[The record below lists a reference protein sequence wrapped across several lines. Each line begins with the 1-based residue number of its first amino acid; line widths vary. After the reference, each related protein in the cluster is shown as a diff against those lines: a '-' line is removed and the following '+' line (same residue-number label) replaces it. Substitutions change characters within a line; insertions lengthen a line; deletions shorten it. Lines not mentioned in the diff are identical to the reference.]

1 MDHNKRNLSPQAC
14 SQRGQKTSSSG
25 SSLAQAILLSVLP
38 MAINVE
44 RHQRANSEITQ
55 CAVCHLGHAEIVCE
69 SLCFVYFGTARA
81 DKVGAIWE
89 GSSNN
94 AVPCSRVPS
103 SQTIK
108 AATHEDLNALLQVQY
123 KLSRNDSL
131 CCVMLIITQ
140 NYYLTLSLVFF
151 IKRLH

>member
-1 MDHNKRNLSPQAC
+1 
-14 SQRGQKTSSSG
+14 
-25 SSLAQAILLSVLP
+25 

-69 SLCFVYFGTARA
+69 SLCFVYFETARA

-89 GSSNN
+89 GSRNN
-94 AVPCSRVPS
+94 PVLCSQVPS

-108 AATHEDLNALLQVQY
+108 AVTREHLNALLQVQY
-123 KLSRNDSL
+123 KFTVKILAQ
-131 CCVMLIITQ
+131 ITAF
-140 NYYLTLSLVFF
+140 VA
-151 IKRLH
+151 